1 MTHLIFVVIIILA
14 MFAMVYKLIKKDSI
28 GGKILIVNIFG
39 TLTLI
44 FLVLLSLEYKDAM
57 LLDIAII
64 YALVN
69 FITTLAF
76 LKYQRDGAL

>member
-1 MTHLIFVVIIILA
+1 MTNLIFGIIIIMA
-14 MFAMVYKLIKKDSI
+14 MFTLVYKLIKRESL
-28 GGKILIVNIFG
+28 GGKVLIVNIFG
-39 TLTLI
+39 TLTVI
-44 FLVLLSLEYKDAM
+44 FLMLLSLEYKDYM